1 MDRYRAGARLWE
13 APPERAAGSR
23 LAAYMRWAGSRHGR
37 RFRTYDELWRWSVED
52 IEAFWGSVWEY
63 FDVRASAPY
72 RQVLDGHRMPGARW
86 FEGSRLNWAR
96 HVLRN
101 ERSESPALIAV
112 TEDGRDTSMSWA
124 ELRRQVGALS
134 AALRARGVGPG
145 DRVAAVLPN
154 IPQTVVALLAAA
166 SIGAVFACAAPEF
179 GPSAVLGRLAQLE
192 PSVLILVDGYVY
204 GGRVIDRR
212 DLAATVRA
220 GIPGARHAVYVPYAL
235 PDEPPPPG
243 LAGAELWG
251 DLVSG
256 PDDLRFEEVGFDHP
270 LWVLFSSGTTGPPK
284 GVVHGHG
291 GILLESFKMH
301 SLMFDLGPGDR
312 LFFMAST
319 GWVVWNLMVTALQVG
334 ATVVLFDGNP
344 TSPDPRL
351 LWRIAQRHR
360 IRAMGFGSSYAGF
373 CQKAGLRPGPEFGL
387 TDLRLLVVTGSPL
400 PVDGWN
406 WVYEAVSPDVR
417 LSSSSGGTEVC
428 TAFVGGVELE
438 PVYATELGPAWPGV
452 SAAAWDDL
460 GRPVTGEV
468 GELVITEPM
477 PSMPVRLWNDP
488 DGTRYEETY
497 FRPWPGVWRHGD
509 RVTLTGRRNFVVH
522 GRSDA
527 TINRNGV
534 RMGSGEISD
543 VVERIPEVTESLV
556 VGTELPDG
564 RYYLPL
570 FVVLSDG
577 TELDE
582 PLRRHIAELVRT
594 EVSPR
599 AVPDEIVRAPAVPH
613 TLTGKRL
620 EVPVKRLLQGAAV
633 DSVVNLDAVDSPET
647 VRWYADF
654 ARRHM
659 EREGR

>member
-1 MDRYRAGARLWE
+1 MDGYRAGDRLWE
-13 APPERAAGSR
+13 APPERADSCR
-23 LAAYMRWAGSRHGR
+23 LAAYMRWLESRHGQ

-52 IEAFWGSVWEY
+52 LEAFWGSVWEY
-63 FDVRASAPY
+63 FDVRASTPY
-72 RQVLDGHRMPGARW
+72 QRVLSGHQMPGARW

-96 HVLRN
+96 HVLRS
-101 ERSESPALIAV
+101 ERPDSPALIAV
-112 TEDGRDTSMSWA
+112 TEDGEDSAMSWA
-124 ELRRQVGALS
+124 ELRRQVGALA

-145 DRVAAVLPN
+145 DSVAAVLPN

-166 SIGAVFACAAPEF
+166 SIGAVFACAGPEF
-179 GPSAVLGRLAQLE
+179 GPSAILGRLTQLR
-192 PSVLILVDGYVY
+192 PSVLILADGYTF

-212 DLAATVRA
+212 ELAAKVRE
-220 GIPGARHAVYVPYAL
+220 GIPGARHVAYVPYAL
-235 PDEPPPPG
+235 PDEPPPPE
-243 LAGAELWG
+243 LAAAELWG

-256 PDDLRFEEVGFDHP
+256 PADLRFEEVDFDHP

-291 GILLESFKMH
+291 GILVESFKMH

-360 IRAMGFGSSYAGF
+360 VGAMGFGSSYVGF
-373 CQKAGLRPGPEFGL
+373 CQQAGLRPASDFDL
-387 TDLRLLVVTGSPL
+387 TSLRLLVVTGSPL

-406 WVYEAVSPDVR
+406 WVYEAVSRDVR

-428 TAFVGGVELE
+428 TAFVGGVEIE
-438 PVYATELGPAWPGV
+438 PVYATELGPAWLGV

-460 GRPVTGEV
+460 GRPVTETV

-477 PSMPVRLWNDP
+477 PSMPVRLWDDP
-488 DGTRYEETY
+488 GGTRYQETY
-497 FRPWPGVWRHGD
+497 FRPWPGIWRHGD
-509 RVTLTGRRNFVVH
+509 RVTLTERGNFVVH

-543 VVERIPEVTESLV
+543 VVERIPEVLESLV
-556 VGTELPDG
+556 VGAELPDG
-564 RYYLPL
+564 QYYLPL
-570 FVVLSDG
+570 FVVLREG

-582 PLRRHIAELVRT
+582 ALRRRIADLVRT

-633 DSVVNLDAVDSPET
+633 DSVVNLDAVDSPGT

-654 ARRHM
+654 ARRHR
-659 EREGR
+659 EREGP